1 MSLLK
6 LQCSF
11 SAVEDVQ
18 FLTPKAEIH
27 TGKEYL
33 YPKFEDRHYGLQHP
47 WMVEEMEAI
56 VEI

>member
-18 FLTPKAEIH
+18 VLTPKAEINS
-27 TGKEYL
+27 GKEYL
-33 YPKFEDRHYGLQHP
+33 YLKFEDRHYGLQHP
-47 WMVEEMEAI
+47 RLVEQMESMVEI
-56 VEI
+56 